1 MTMNAR
7 SFPFEVFDLEKKAQP
22 ILPRYF
28 LPRTVRERALK
39 RPQQVKRCTRIIA
52 SHPDEGTNGPK
63 FAKLLNGAD
72 SRTPKHLL
80 RLWPQIPKRVR
91 HVVLTILLS
100 GPPRCPLRTGEHT
113 IYCEHGAA
121 IDDSRPLQRVVRQL
135 PHASTPGRPT
145 HLDDISTHGPRPSH
159 ARRQGEPDRFRWR
172 R

>member
-100 GPPRCPLRTGEHT
+100 GPPRCGHR
-113 IYCEHGAA
+113 
-121 IDDSRPLQRVVRQL
+121 
-135 PHASTPGRPT
+135 
-145 HLDDISTHGPRPSH
+145 
-159 ARRQGEPDRFRWR
+159 
-172 R
+172 